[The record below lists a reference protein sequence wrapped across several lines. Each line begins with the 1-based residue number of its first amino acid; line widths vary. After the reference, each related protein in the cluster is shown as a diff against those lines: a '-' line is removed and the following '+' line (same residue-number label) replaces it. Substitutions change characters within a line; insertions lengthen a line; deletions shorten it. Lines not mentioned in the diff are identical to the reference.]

1 MVSFDS
7 SIVATFTLGVDCS
20 GDGQSTCYLQEINQL
35 QEVFTAALE
44 HKFCSILGKDL

>member
-7 SIVATFTLGVDCS
+7 SIVATFTLGV
-20 GDGQSTCYLQEINQL
+20 GQSTCYLQEINQL